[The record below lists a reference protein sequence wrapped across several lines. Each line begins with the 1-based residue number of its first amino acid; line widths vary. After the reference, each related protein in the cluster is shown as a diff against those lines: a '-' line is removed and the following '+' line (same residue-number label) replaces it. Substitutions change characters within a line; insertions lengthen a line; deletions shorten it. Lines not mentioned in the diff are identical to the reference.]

1 MKDHSAIAISGPQ
14 IGVRDPIIVLASG
27 DVLISPMIVDRSD
40 EYIELEETDFRFPG
54 VAVKRE
60 RPLWIRVRYTD
71 GNGVVGTSKF
81 VGMTARLIQQHMDVL
96 DGIGFLD
103 NLSEFHRERA
113 LKQVKKT
120 LRLRKAI
127 KRLGR

>member
-54 VAVKRE
+54 AAVKRE

-71 GNGVVGTSKF
+71 GKGVVGTSKF